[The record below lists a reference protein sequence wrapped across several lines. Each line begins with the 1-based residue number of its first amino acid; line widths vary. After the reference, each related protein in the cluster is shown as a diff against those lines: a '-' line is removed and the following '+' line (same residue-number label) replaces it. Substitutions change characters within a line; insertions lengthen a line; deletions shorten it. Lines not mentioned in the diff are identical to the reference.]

1 MDEDCKLW
9 QLSPEIRHLSSLRTE
24 RGKNRFLKVSLDAA
38 DNDSVI
44 KYKNG
49 IENLKEIVDD
59 VRLKPVQK
67 NEQFIILDSS
77 KMKNDL
83 IDHGNTFIAQI
94 FSHLVTESKKDLNTF
109 LTELHDTVDELKR
122 PCQNRPELKK
132 NREKNKE
139 VKANMAQIKAR
150 IEPIKKKFEFIMDDN
165 YSDIGIVE
173 LTEEDKNNLYNID
186 AEYKKFEV
194 GMAEAN
200 TIIMKCYSEFKSVME
215 DTIDEFKREV
225 GENLD
230 NFKKNAPWSV

>member
-24 RGKNRFLKVSLDAA
+24 RGKNRFLKVSLDAS
-38 DNDSVI
+38 DNDSVV

-67 NEQFIILDSS
+67 NEQFLILDSS

-94 FSHLVTESKKDLNTF
+94 FSHLVTESKKDLNSF
-109 LTELHDTVDELKR
+109 LAELHDTVEELKR
-122 PCQNRPELKK
+122 PCQNRAELKK

-139 VKANMAQIKAR
+139 VKARYTQLQAR

-186 AEYKKFEV
+186 AEWKKF
-194 GMAEAN
+194 
-200 TIIMKCYSEFKSVME
+200 
-215 DTIDEFKREV
+215 
-225 GENLD
+225 L
-230 NFKKNAPWSV
+230 